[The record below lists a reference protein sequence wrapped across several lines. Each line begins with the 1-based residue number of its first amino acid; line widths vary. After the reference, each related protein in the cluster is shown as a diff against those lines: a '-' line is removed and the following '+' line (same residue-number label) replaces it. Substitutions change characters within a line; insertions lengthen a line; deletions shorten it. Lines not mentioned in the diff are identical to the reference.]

1 MTNLI
6 TFQDAFRKIQTVDT
20 IYLNDTVQHFR
31 NHAMELSKAEL
42 KELTDVLENDICCEI
57 ERITNDLHI
66 EYFNK
71 ADRDCQL
78 ATMVDRMNENDRRT
92 FQIYDFLMYPW
103 RDGAPDARLLLIDC
117 FEDELF
123 FLTPNVVV
131 TRHTPEEVNK
141 AIVMLMHL
149 FHVLTIADFQ
159 KIVVPMHCNV
169 EGYLYVLLT
178 GRVSRELDP
187 LCHIDELEMAVL
199 YRGRHNDLV
208 QELLTENCFNGLGG
222 YDYER
227 FCY

>member
-1 MTNLI
+1 
-6 TFQDAFRKIQTVDT
+6 
-20 IYLNDTVQHFR
+20 
-31 NHAMELSKAEL
+31 
-42 KELTDVLENDICCEI
+42 
-57 ERITNDLHI
+57 
-66 EYFNK
+66 
-71 ADRDCQL
+71 
-78 ATMVDRMNENDRRT
+78 MVDRMNESDRRT

-159 KIVVPMHCNV
+159 KIAVPMHCNV
-169 EGYLYVLLT
+169 EGYLYALLT

-208 QELLTENCFNGLGG
+208 QELFRLHHLLMKIYADGKLF
-222 YDYER
+222 
-227 FCY
+227 

>member
-1 MTNLI
+1 MINLI
-6 TFQDAFRKIQTVDT
+6 TFQDAFRKIQTVES

-31 NHAMELSKAEL
+31 NHAMELSKSEL
-42 KELTDVLENDICCEI
+42 KELTDVLENDVCREI
-57 ERITNDLHI
+57 ERITNDLHV

-78 ATMVDRMNENDRRT
+78 AALVNQMSESDRRT
-92 FQIYDFLMYPW
+92 FQIYPW
-103 RDGAPDARLLLIDC
+103 RDGAPEARLLLIDC

-131 TRHTPEEVNK
+131 TRRTPEEVNK
-141 AIVMLMHL
+141 AIVMLMQL

-159 KIVVPMHCNV
+159 KIAVPMHCNV
-169 EGYLYVLLT
+169 EGYLYALLT

-208 QELLTENCFNGLGG
+208 QELFRLHHLLMKIYADGKLF
-222 YDYER
+222 
-227 FCY
+227 

>member
-1 MTNLI
+1 MINLI
-6 TFQDAFRKIQTVDT
+6 TFQDAFRKIQTVES

-31 NHAMELSKAEL
+31 NHAMELSKSEL

-57 ERITNDLHI
+57 ERITADLHL

-78 ATMVDRMNENDRRT
+78 ATMVNQMSESDRRT

-103 RDGAPDARLLLIDC
+103 RDGAPEARLLLIDC
-117 FEDELF
+117 FENELF

-149 FHVLTIADFQ
+149 FHILTVADFQ
-159 KIVVPMHCNV
+159 KIAVPMHCNV
-169 EGYLYVLLT
+169 EGYLYALLT

-208 QELLTENCFNGLGG
+208 QELFRLHHLLMKIYADGKLF
-222 YDYER
+222 
-227 FCY
+227 

>member
-20 IYLNDTVQHFR
+20 VYLNDTVQHFR
-31 NHAMELSKAEL
+31 NHAGELSKAEL
-42 KELTDVLENDICCEI
+42 KELTDALENDICCEI
-57 ERITNDLHI
+57 ERITNDLHL

-78 ATMVDRMNENDRRT
+78 ATMTGVMSESDRRT

-149 FHVLTIADFQ
+149 FHTLTIADFQ
-159 KIVVPMHCNV
+159 KIAVPMHCNV
-169 EGYLYVLLT
+169 EGYLYALLT

-199 YRGRHNDLV
+199 YRGRHNALV
-208 QELLTENCFNGLGG
+208 QELFRLHHLLMKIYADGKLF
-222 YDYER
+222 
-227 FCY
+227 

>member
-1 MTNLI
+1 MNNIT

-57 ERITNDLHI
+57 ERITNDLHLD
-66 EYFNK
+66 YFNK

-78 ATMVDRMNENDRRT
+78 ATLVDCMSESDRRT

-103 RDGAPDARLLLIDC
+103 RDGAPEARLRLIDC

-149 FHVLTIADFQ
+149 FHTLTIADFQ
-159 KIVVPMHCNV
+159 KIAVPMHCNV
-169 EGYLYVLLT
+169 EGYLYALLT

-208 QELLTENCFNGLGG
+208 QELFILHHMLMKIYADGKLF
-222 YDYER
+222 
-227 FCY
+227 

>member
-6 TFQDAFRKIQTVDT
+6 TFQDAFRKIQTVDRV
-20 IYLNDTVQHFR
+20 YLNDTVQHFR
-31 NHAMELSKAEL
+31 NHAMELSKTEL
-42 KELTDVLENDICCEI
+42 KELTDVLENDIYCEI

-78 ATMVDRMNENDRRT
+78 AMLVNQMSESDRRT

-103 RDGAPDARLLLIDC
+103 RDGAPEARLLLIDC
-117 FEDELF
+117 FEDKLF

-159 KIVVPMHCNV
+159 KIAVPLHCNV
-169 EGYLYVLLT
+169 EGYLYALLT

-208 QELLTENCFNGLGG
+208 QELFRLHYLLMKIYADGKLF
-222 YDYER
+222 
-227 FCY
+227 